1 MNWTR
6 LRILNDLEFWA
17 HQLKS
22 PTASAIIRRVI
33 LIDSDRPF
41 ADIRSFCGNDT
52 GKCRL
57 WLEVY
62 EISCAAFHT
71 NLILYKTR
79 LLAQFAR

>member
-33 LIDSDRPF
+33 LIDSGRPE
-41 ADIRSFCGNDT
+41 AVSHRSDPIFSQAVF
-52 GKCRL
+52 
-57 WLEVY
+57 E
-62 EISCAAFHT
+62 
-71 NLILYKTR
+71 NLR
-79 LLAQFAR
+79 LLAGCRPIPHRYGNVV